1 MKLHLVPFAFERI
14 KGSSMKR
21 YLIWAVLLILS
32 VYSIAD
38 ARVKVTGRG
47 ARMNFSPD
55 SIPGK
60 YKEAFDLMSKKCVKC
75 HTMERTVIAIQT
87 GRAPITGQPFNR
99 QAVKAYGIKMLH
111 KPNSEMNRKEIRDV
125 VILLNYLLIE
135 NANSS
140 E

>member
-1 MKLHLVPFAFERI
+1 
-14 KGSSMKR
+14 MKR
-21 YLIWAVLLILS
+21 CLILVVLLTLS
-32 VYSIAD
+32 VYSIAN

-60 YKEAFDLMSKKCVKC
+60 YKETFDLMLKKCVKC

-99 QAVKAYGIKMLH
+99 QAVKAYGIKMLR
-111 KPNSEMNRKEIRDV
+111 KPNSDLNKKEIRDV
-125 VILLNYLLIE
+125 VILLNYLLTE
-135 NANSS
+135 NANSA